1 MDGGLGGPG
10 GGGGRGEAEPVVD
23 AFDLQRVGDR
33 VGRIDQVAVRG
44 PVERV
49 GEHPVR
55 PPDVDVAGL
64 QAAVGGVRLDR
75 VECLLVLAP
84 VGVSDEALVVDD
96 DPQAAKRGGE
106 QAARRLTQLQ
116 PADLGDVRIADYR
129 ILGQAVDGGV
139 VANRAEVADV

>member
-1 MDGGLGGPG
+1 
-10 GGGGRGEAEPVVD
+10 V
-23 AFDLQRVGDR
+23 
-33 VGRIDQVAVRG
+33 
-44 PVERV
+44 
-49 GEHPVR
+49 
-55 PPDVDVAGL
+55 
-64 QAAVGGVRLDR
+64 
-75 VECLLVLAP
+75 AP

-96 DPQAAKRGGE
+96 DPLAAKRGGE